1 MVSRASDPTSLF
13 KMQEYVSRLS
23 VDQLKNE
30 IQNNTGS
37 VPSWMLISALQDKL
51 RANASGMQ
59 AQKPSST
66 VASDL
71 IRRTS
76 EPQQVGIGSLV
87 PREEAS
93 EPQAMAH
100 GGVIKMQTGGSP
112 DEARISG
119 GWLGDAMG
127 WLGDAI
133 RNQRIDESQL
143 TPEERQILRLS
154 NPPGELDRNQ
164 LLIPGAR
171 TSAGLP
177 PRGQSIPPYLYSS
190 GENLSAVPNRDM
202 PQSTSASS
210 SGSPTE
216 EDVPLWSLPPK
227 PPGLP
232 VRMSSPNASGAGAI
246 GGGLGST
253 GGRGAGIA
261 GISAAAPSGAQP
273 DVFGNMRSA
282 FAVER
287 KAVDDLLDMAK
298 SERESSKEQKENAK
312 WEAMLHAGLNIMAA
326 GAKTGNAL
334 GAIGAGAAA
343 GAQQFSSN
351 LKDIRKDQREKIL
364 DELKARQLKLDSLAK
379 EGVIDYHQL
388 HEQNAMAL
396 GQARLQ
402 AASAAGH
409 GNVKTDLLALN
420 NYSARASQIESHY
433 NNLIEKSFDPK
444 QQERLRE
451 EMRKSLQQLETLYTP
466 YISGLQFD
474 ISGSPRNPRQ

>member
-1 MVSRASDPTSLF
+1 MNLVKIQND
-13 KMQEYVSRLS
+13 
-23 VDQLKNE
+23 LKNLSDQQLLGE
-30 IQNNTGS
+30 AQN
-37 VPSWMLISALQDKL
+37 PSGAIPSYLVLSELDRRKNMRSRSQSAPTK
-51 RANASGMQ
+51 
-59 AQKPSST
+59 T
-66 VASDL
+66 VADDL
-71 IRRTS
+71 ARQTIDTQP
-76 EPQQVGIGSLV
+76 ENVGIASLL
-87 PREEAS
+87 PREEAAT
-93 EPQAMAH
+93 PQTMAH
-100 GGVIKMQTGGSP
+100 GGVVKMQMGGTP
-112 DEARISG
+112 DEARITG
-119 GWLGDAMG
+119 G

-133 RNQRIDESQL
+133 RNQQIDESQL

-171 TSAGLP
+171 TAVGLP

-210 SGSPTE
+210 SGSPTSA
-216 EDVPLWSLPPK
+216 VPNRDK

-246 GGGLGST
+246 GGGLGSA

-261 GISAAAPSGAQP
+261 GISAAAPSDAQT

-282 FAVER
+282 FAAER
-287 KAVDDLLDMAK
+287 KAIDDLLDMAK
-298 SERESSKEQKENAK
+298 SDRESSKDRRENAK
-312 WEAMLHAGLNIMAA
+312 WEAMLHAGFNIMAESA
-326 GAKTGNAL
+326 RTGNAL

-343 GAQQFSSN
+343 GARQFSN
-351 LKDIRKDQREKIL
+351 NMKDIRE
-364 DELKARQLKLDSLAK
+364 DERKQIIDKLRASQLKLESLAK

-388 HEQNAMAL
+388 HEQNALAL

-402 AASAAGH
+402 AASAAGS